1 VDRPRFSHAL
11 PELPYPPEGLEP
23 HISRETLE
31 FHHGKHHRAYVDK
44 LNELVRGTEFEGR
57 SLEDTVRAS
66 SGAIFN
72 NAGQAWNHAFFWQC
86 LGPEAPAQPGGALMK
101 AIEGAFGSF
110 AMFQDRFTKAAI
122 DTFGSGWT
130 WVTRATD
137 GSVAIRSTSN
147 ADTPIKHG
155 GVPLLVCDVWEH
167 AYYIDYRNER
177 PKYVNA
183 FWRVVNW
190 KFIENNYGKNA

>member
-1 VDRPRFSHAL
+1 MDRPRFTHTL
-11 PELPYPPEGLEP
+11 PALPYPVEALEP
-23 HISRETLE
+23 HISRETLD
-31 FHHGKHHRAYVDK
+31 FHHGKHHRTYVEK
-44 LNELVRGTEFEGR
+44 LNELVRGGEFDGR

-72 NAGQAWNHAFFWQC
+72 NAAQAWNHAFFWQC
-86 LGPEAPAQPGGALMK
+86 LGPEAPARPGGALMT
-101 AIEGAFGSF
+101 ALEGAFGSF
-110 AMFQDRFTKAAI
+110 AAFQDRFAKAAI
-122 DTFGSGWT
+122 DTFGSGWAWLT
-130 WVTRATD
+130 KAAD
-137 GSVAIRSTSN
+137 GSVTIRSTSN

-190 KFIENNYGKNA
+190 KFVEKSYGGE

>member
-1 VDRPRFSHAL
+1 MDRPRFSHAL
-11 PELPYPPEGLEP
+11 PGLPYSLDALEP
-23 HISRETLE
+23 HVSRETLE

-44 LNELVRGTEFEGR
+44 LNELVAGGELEGR

-72 NAGQAWNHAFFWQC
+72 NAAQAWNHAFYWKC
-86 LGPEAPAQPGGALMK
+86 LGPEAAGRPAGTLLK
-101 AIEGAFGSF
+101 AIESAFGSF
-110 AMFQDRFTKAAI
+110 DAFQDRFAKAAI

-130 WVTRATD
+130 WLTKSGD
-137 GSVAIRSTSN
+137 GSVVIRSTSN
-147 ADTPIKHG
+147 ADTPIKHA
-155 GVPLLVCDVWEH
+155 GVPLLTCDVWEH

-190 KFIENNYGKNA
+190 KAIENNYGNP